1 MENFIIWINK
11 NLSKLIIGIIVICF
25 VISFI
30 NSLKVNVSKQ
40 ENMINTA
47 IYSNTGIE
55 DIEIVREFIN
65 YCSTGNKEKAYNL
78 LSESSKKNLYQ
89 NENKFEQLY
98 YDKKWKNSKNIKITN
113 LKDNIFKVEAQRIYE
128 VQNITVEIEDICS
141 VVLENGY
148 KKININNFIKEEKLD
163 KKISIDNI
171 QISAIKRQE
180 YLNYEVYQ
188 LFVENK
194 AKDTIKIQ
202 NNIKILFDNNEQVQA
217 FITEN
222 NEKYIKENTGDYV
235 YFVLAKEGGNNLN
248 INNIKINIYLN
259 NEEIEFTLI

>member
-194 AKDTIKIQ
+194 AKSRYRLFSGGHSVSTPLLPFDTVIISHAGYTTGYISRFFFQTFKKICT
-202 NNIKILFDNNEQVQA
+202 NCSRVFCA
-217 FITEN
+217 
-222 NEKYIKENTGDYV
+222 YC
-235 YFVLAKEGGNNLN
+235 
-248 INNIKINIYLN
+248 
-259 NEEIEFTLI
+259 TLSPKQPFFPFFKG